1 MNHLSTHPRQILLGV
16 TGGISAY
23 KTAELVRLLVKQ
35 GHTVQVVMTEAATH
49 FITPTTLQ
57 ALSGRPVYLDAWDA
71 RIKNGMPHID
81 LSREADVIVIAP
93 ASADFMAKLAHG
105 FANDLLST
113 LCLARECPLIL
124 APAMNKQMWEHPAT
138 QRNAHQLIQDGAMLM
153 GPDAGEQA
161 CGEVGQGRMLEPAAI
176 LAGLNAFFT
185 PKHLA
190 GKKIMITAGATIEM
204 IDPVRGITNISSGK
218 MGLALAQVATQMG
231 AQVTLVYGQVH
242 TQIPAVHHAIYSPD
256 AQSMYL
262 NVMRHIA
269 DQAVFIAVAAV
280 ADYSP
285 VATAPQKIKKQ
296 ASTLSLTLQQNK
308 DILAEVA
315 SLPNPPYCMGFAAE
329 TEQVIAHAQQ
339 KRMAK
344 NIPCI
349 IANDANNALGAD
361 DNSVTWIDATGET
374 PFPRAPKHIIAYQL
388 LEKLSQQL

>member
-16 TGGISAY
+16 TGGIAAY